1 VYVSYLSVDPSL
13 AAMDMPLGVQCD
25 GERDFGDTNRYY
37 TVRGPAP
44 AAGRTVRYRIG
55 TCTNP
60 LVADF
65 DDYGIPLGYPRVSTF
80 DADGDGLVDSLDSEP
95 IVCGGD
101 FHGQSDAWVQ
111 ATFTNAAEILSVGY
125 PQWVDAQVGVG
136 LTNGLYKLTVSL
148 DSAPLEPTLL
158 SVGEYS
164 VVVTNEGDYV
174 FLLEKGLRYSLGFS
188 SVPPGV
194 AYSCDDGTADVG
206 GGGMLRGPIGSPVY
220 TVSIAVSYPDE
231 DPVELVEPTDG
242 EEGHVLYSPWLSI
255 APPGLL
261 DPTFPV
267 IMTADVFDIPA
278 GVIPSVVW
286 ESGGETLSSWE
297 YLTLTGE
304 EDFDN
309 RVIVVTATCRDA
321 VLLGTVTIER
331 HVRASS
337 ISLNGGGAIIVEDS
351 YTNAPGEIVSAS
363 STSAAIDLSW
373 ALASPGSLRLSTDV
387 SGVLATN
394 SHGTVFNLPRTWRGE
409 ADEEGDMRLFIR
421 SPDTSG
427 RAGTVTFKFTPDG
440 GGAILTQTVPLQ
452 VVKIRVEAEALW
464 PSNRV
469 RHVFGVNEEFHVIS
483 DPGGVV
489 LSTNASEVVGDHN
502 IGILIGGIA
511 ATVSITTIAPQS
523 NVNFT
528 WMRTMTG
535 VDWMQKGWQVL
546 CDGDGVPGAGFMASR
561 RLNPSHVSFMNIY
574 VMEGLAPMSDRG
586 GCFENEIDYPPA
598 DYAHGTNAG
607 ANWPIMVSAIE
618 NIIDGEDCAAVQLGV
633 PPDTN
638 GMYSLHI
645 PMYWGLDAGSC
656 TNQFATVHQ
665 HVFADTNG
673 LVRVSKEGIFQE
685 RNCLDGYLNHN

>member
-1 VYVSYLSVDPSL
+1 
-13 AAMDMPLGVQCD
+13 
-25 GERDFGDTNRYY
+25 
-37 TVRGPAP
+37 
-44 AAGRTVRYRIG
+44 
-55 TCTNP
+55 
-60 LVADF
+60 
-65 DDYGIPLGYPRVSTF
+65 
-80 DADGDGLVDSLDSEP
+80 
-95 IVCGGD
+95 
-101 FHGQSDAWVQ
+101 
-111 ATFTNAAEILSVGY
+111 
-125 PQWVDAQVGVG
+125 
-136 LTNGLYKLTVSL
+136 
-148 DSAPLEPTLL
+148 
-158 SVGEYS
+158 
-164 VVVTNEGDYV
+164 
-174 FLLEKGLRYSLGFS
+174 
-188 SVPPGV
+188 
-194 AYSCDDGTADVG
+194 
-206 GGGMLRGPIGSPVY
+206 MLRGPIGSPVY

-321 VLLGTVTIER
+321 VLHGTVTIER

-337 ISLNGGGAIIVEDS
+337 ISLNGGGVIIVEDS

-452 VVKIRVEAEALW
+452 IVKIRVEAEALW

-469 RHVFGVNEEFHVIS
+469 RHVFGPKERFTITSNPQVTLSVNAGS
-483 DPGGVV
+483 Y
-489 LSTNASEVVGDHN
+489 ASVDG
-502 IGILIGGIA
+502 
-511 ATVSITTIAPQS
+511 ATVTAP
-523 NVNFT
+523 
-528 WMRTMTG
+528 
-535 VDWMQKGWQVL
+535 
-546 CDGDGVPGAGFMASR
+546 
-561 RLNPSHVSFMNIY
+561 
-574 VMEGLAPMSDRG
+574 DRG
-586 GCFENEIDYPPA
+586 GAFNVEASIGQFVCSLNFNCIVPTVLRGGSPREWFPHEWNTIVGAPLAIGESGVAMHIDTWLEPQ
-598 DYAHGTNAG
+598 N
-607 ANWPIMVSAIE
+607 VSF
-618 NIIDGEDCAAVQLGV
+618 CHLR
-633 PPDTN
+633 
-638 GMYSLHI
+638 LF
-645 PMYWGLDAGSC
+645 GSNSC
-656 TNQFATVHQ
+656 CNLVH
-665 HVFADTNG
+665 
-673 LVRVSKEGIFQE
+673 
-685 RNCLDGYLNHN
+685 